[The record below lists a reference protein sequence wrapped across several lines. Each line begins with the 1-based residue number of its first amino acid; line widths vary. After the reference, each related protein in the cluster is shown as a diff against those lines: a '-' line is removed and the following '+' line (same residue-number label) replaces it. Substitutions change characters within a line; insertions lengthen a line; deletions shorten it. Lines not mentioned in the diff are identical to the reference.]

1 MKKLFAVAL
10 LVLSGVSAGYAQETA
25 TIVSNSKDNAAP
37 DFKATS
43 AAKVTL
49 FDPLTAAD
57 SFAPLPVNLS
67 SAPEP
72 TVPAT
77 TSAVPLDSADPAAPA
92 AKPKFLYGGRD
103 DYRWQLGLGISWI
116 RFRSSIFNA
125 SAVGTNTSVTYF
137 LNDWFAVEGTVST
150 GFAPQIFDREH
161 VKLVFYGGGAKIA
174 WRQRRWEP
182 WLHGIVGGMH
192 EQPQTSQ
199 GAKNSLGIQ
208 VGGGADYRINPR
220 FSGRLEADYLRSQ
233 FFNQS
238 QNNFQLAASVVV
250 HF

>member
-1 MKKLFAVAL
+1 MKRLFAVAW
-10 LVLSGVSAGYAQETA
+10 LVLSGVSATYAQESA
-25 TIVSNSKDNAAP
+25 TIAFNSKDNAAP
-37 DFKATS
+37 DFTATS

-57 SFAPLPVNLS
+57 SFAPLPVNPS

-72 TVPAT
+72 TAPAT
-77 TSAVPLDSADPAAPA
+77 ASAAPIDSADPAVPA
-92 AKPKFLYGGRD
+92 AKPRFLYGGRD

-125 SAVGTNTSVTYF
+125 SAVGTNTSVAYF

-192 EQPQTSQ
+192 EQPQTT
-199 GAKNSLGIQ
+199 GASRNAFGIQ
-208 VGGGADYRINPR
+208 VGGGADYRVNPR
-220 FSGRLEADYLRSQ
+220 FSGRLEADYVRSQ
-233 FFNQS
+233 FFSQS

>member
-1 MKKLFAVAL
+1 MKKLLAVAL
-10 LVLSGVSAGYAQETA
+10 LVLSGVSAAHAQETS
-25 TIVSNSKDNAAP
+25 TIVSSSKDNAAP
-37 DFKATS
+37 DVAATS

-49 FDPLTAAD
+49 FDSLAAAD
-57 SFAPLPVNLS
+57 SFAPLPLNPS

-72 TVPAT
+72 AALGTA
-77 TSAVPLDSADPAAPA
+77 SAVPIDSADPAVPA

-103 DYRWQLGLGISWI
+103 DYRWQLGLGVSWI

-125 SAVGTNTSVTYF
+125 SAVGTNTSVAYF
-137 LNDWFAVEGTVST
+137 LNDWFAVEGTLTT
-150 GFAPQIFDREH
+150 GFAPQIYNKEH

-192 EQPQTSQ
+192 EQPQTT
-199 GAKNSLGIQ
+199 GGGRNAFGIQ
-208 VGGGADYRINPR
+208 VGGGADYRVNPR
-220 FSGRLEADYLRSQ
+220 FSGRLEADYVRSQ
-233 FFNQS
+233 FFSQS

>member
-1 MKKLFAVAL
+1 MKTLFAVAL
-10 LVLSGVSAGYAQETA
+10 LVLSGVSAAYAQETA
-25 TIVSNSKDNAAP
+25 TIVSNSKENAAP
-37 DFKATS
+37 DFTATS

-57 SFAPLPVNLS
+57 SFAPPPVNS
-67 SAPEP
+67 PSAPDA
-72 TVPAT
+72 TVLAT
-77 TSAVPLDSADPAAPA
+77 ASAVPIDSADPAVPA

-125 SAVGTNTSVTYF
+125 SAVGTNTSVAYF

-150 GFAPQIFDREH
+150 GFAPQIFNKEH

-182 WLHGIVGGMH
+182 WFHGIVGGMH
-192 EQPQTSQ
+192 EQPQTV
-199 GAKNSLGIQ
+199 GASKNAFGIQ
-208 VGGGADYRINPR
+208 VGGGADYRVNPR
-220 FSGRLEADYLRSQ
+220 FSGRLEADYVRSQ
-233 FFNQS
+233 FFSQS